1 MDMKALSVLLAL
13 SLGSAL
19 ATSEELKLETLK
31 GTLYGALELPT
42 GSGPFALVFIHPGSG
57 PTDRDGN
64 SAGLPGKNDSLKL
77 LAQGLAQQG
86 FASLRVDKRGIAA
99 SAKAAPREEDLR
111 FESYVN
117 DVVSWSQ
124 KVRQDKRF
132 NKLVLLGHS
141 EGALITLLAAQ
152 KVKPDAYISL
162 AGPGQNAADTLL
174 EQLGTSLSSAPALLE
189 ESQKTLAEL
198 RAGRTVAQVSPQL
211 SSLFR
216 PSVQPYL
223 ISWFKYDPAQEIDK
237 LERPVLVVQGT
248 TDLQVSVKDADL
260 LFKALKKNPQNA
272 LVKLEGVNHVLKLAP
287 LERNANILAYSN
299 PKLPLAP
306 EVVPSLSNWLKKVLK

>member
-1 MDMKALSVLLAL
+1 MKTLPFLLAL

-19 ATSEELKLETLK
+19 ATSEEIRLETLK
-31 GTLYGALELPT
+31 GTLYGTLELPT
-42 GSGPFALVFIHPGSG
+42 GKGPFTLVFIHPGSG

-64 SAGLPGKNDSLKL
+64 SAGLPGKNNSLKL

-86 FASLRVDKRGIAA
+86 YASLRVDKRGVAA

-111 FESYVN
+111 FETYVN

-124 KVRQDKRF
+124 KVRQDGRF

-141 EGALITLLAAQ
+141 EGALIALLAAQ
-152 KVKPDAYISL
+152 KVMPDAYISL

-174 EQLGTSLSSAPALLE
+174 EQLDTSLSGAPALLE
-189 ESQKTLAEL
+189 ESQKTIAEL
-198 RAGRTVAQVSPQL
+198 KAGRTVARVSPQL

-216 PSVQPYL
+216 PSVQPYV
-223 ISWFKYDPAQEIDK
+223 ISWFKYDPAQEIAK
-237 LERPVLVVQGT
+237 LELPILVVQGT
-248 TDLQVSVKDADL
+248 TDLQVGVKDAEL
-260 LFKALKKNPQNA
+260 LFASLNKSPQNA
-272 LVKLEGVNHVLKLAP
+272 LVVLEGVNHVLKLAP
-287 LERNANILAYSN
+287 LERSANLLTYSN